1 MKKML
6 ALVMALAMTFSMAA
20 FGQAEE
26 ITPPKKPL
34 RYSLGTSSSGGNF
47 YLVGGGIAT
56 VLNNALPDFFVMT
69 AEETRRLHREPHPH
83 SERRG
88 GGRRQHDLGDCP
100 KPSRAKPIGLAARW
114 TRFAAWSRSI
124 RPT

>member
-34 RYSLGTSSSGGNF
+34 RYSLGTSSTSTSS
-47 YLVGGGIAT
+47 AA
-56 VLNNALPDFFVMT
+56 ALP
-69 AEETRRLHREPHPH
+69 P
-83 SERRG
+83 
-88 GGRRQHDLGDCP
+88 C
-100 KPSRAKPIGLAARW
+100 
-114 TRFAAWSRSI
+114 
-124 RPT
+124 

>member
-69 AEETRRLHREPHPH
+69 RRKPAAPPRTSP
-83 SERRG
+83 SFRTARR
-88 GGRRQHDLGDCP
+88 
-100 KPSRAKPIGLAARW
+100 
-114 TRFAAWSRSI
+114 RSASA
-124 RPT
+124 